1 MIGNSTAAPPT
12 SAMSGSQRAW
22 SSTESTETAIG
33 LALRAANSPESAAVR
48 PSSVVHTG
56 VKSAG
61 WENSTAHAPSFHSWK
76 LMGPAVVSAEKS
88 GAVSPRRMLTGS
100 LLVGITVS

>member
-1 MIGNSTAAPPT
+1 MIGNSTAVPPT

-33 LALRAANSPESAAVR
+33 LALRAANSPDSAAVR
-48 PSSVVHTG
+48 PSSVVQTG

-61 WENSTAHAPSFHSWK
+61 WENSTAQAPSFHSWK
-76 LMGPAVVSAEKS
+76 LMRAGGRVGGEVGRGVAETD
-88 GAVSPRRMLTGS
+88 AHRITPRWDNG
-100 LLVGITVS
+100 